1 MTQPID
7 VQTAVL
13 MLETKLR
20 RPTLS
25 AQHVARPRLLDQLNA
40 SADRQLI
47 LVSAPAGY
55 GKTALVSRWLDAVDC
70 SCAWFSVDEY
80 DNDLAAF
87 LLYLAA
93 AIRAVYQDALSV
105 IELLLQAPTLPAP
118 HRLADA
124 LLQDLAALPGPLIL
138 ALDDYHTVNAPGIH
152 VLMARLV
159 ERLPAQVHLMLITRA
174 DPPLPLV
181 RLRGRQQ
188 LGEIRAAD
196 LRFNAEETGLLLQ
209 QLLGSGV
216 TAETAALL
224 EESTEGWAVGLHLAA
239 LSLRNRSDPAAF
251 ARQIAAQGHQAITEY
266 LLSEVLAGLPAAQR
280 DCLLQSALF
289 ERFCAS
295 LIDAAQAEGDGK
307 LVGDDFM
314 RAIRRGNLFVVSL
327 DDEGNWCRY
336 HHFFQ
341 SLLRA
346 RLALRYSSAEIKAI
360 HARAAAWFSA
370 QGLVDEAV
378 RHFLAAGDPIAAA
391 VLVEAQ
397 VHPVLDRENWRQ
409 LEHLLGLLPPAV
421 SGRPRLLLA
430 QAWLHFFRW
439 QFGAIEARL
448 DAAES
453 ALQTVPQTDMEV
465 VLRGEISL
473 LRASLANSRGDG
485 ALTVQYAEAALAAIR
500 PETQYTMGM
509 AQLYYIWGLQSF
521 GQYERAV
528 DFAHHQLDKYGW
540 QANAVT
546 MRLLL
551 ALGTIHFEMANL
563 PAMQRITTIW
573 QKLAEQTGFGLSI
586 AWSSYSQGWLCYQ
599 RNELQAASAAFQR
612 VAEMAWVAHGR
623 AVVDS
628 YTGLVLIALARGRPE
643 EALPHIDALNERLS
657 ERGMLALAE
666 AAGSLQQRVALAKG
680 EVTGLASRE
689 GASRGLI
696 AGDLWEQP
704 ALTEVRTLLAAGN
717 PEQLTLAAELLAESR
732 AYALA
737 RNSNRRLIEI
747 DALQALVLAAQED
760 TGGALAALQAA
771 VERAAPGG
779 ALRLLVDCGPGLIG
793 LLQELKAAGV
803 ARSYTRQVLAAF
815 DGAFDGAAA
824 SLPAAQPRP
833 VQSAPAPSAARE
845 PIPAELFTNRE
856 IDVLSLLAQRLA
868 DKEIA
873 ERLVLSPLTVK
884 KHMQRIYRKLGVDNR
899 RAAVAKAHSL
909 GLI

>member
-1 MTQPID
+1 MTEPID
-7 VQTAVL
+7 VHTAVL

-20 RPTLS
+20 RPTVS
-25 AQHVARPRLLDQLNA
+25 TQHVARPRLLEQLNA
-40 SADRQLI
+40 SAGRQLI

-70 SCAWFSVDEY
+70 PCAWFSVDEH
-80 DNDLAAF
+80 DDDLAAF
-87 LLYLAA
+87 LLYLVA
-93 AIRAVYQDALSV
+93 AIRVVYHDAMSA

-124 LLQDLAALPGPLIL
+124 LVQDLAALPGPFIL
-138 ALDDYHTVNAPGIH
+138 AFDDYHTVNAPAIH
-152 VLMARLV
+152 ALMTRLV
-159 ERLPAQVHLMLITRA
+159 EHLPAQVHMVLITRA

-188 LGEIRAAD
+188 LGEVRAAD
-196 LRFNAEETGLLLQ
+196 LRFSAEETGLLLQ

-224 EESTEGWAVGLHLAA
+224 EESTEGWAVGIHLAA
-239 LSLRNRSDPAAF
+239 LSLRKRTDPAAF
-251 ARQIAAQGHQAITEY
+251 ARQIAAQGNQAITEY
-266 LLSEVLAGLPAAQR
+266 LLSEVLAGLPATQR

-307 LVGDDFM
+307 LAGDDFLG
-314 RAIRRGNLFVVSL
+314 AIRRGNLFVVSL
-327 DDEGNWCRY
+327 DDEGTWCRY

-341 SLLRA
+341 ALLRA
-346 RLALRYSSAEIKAI
+346 RLALQYTAAEIKAI
-360 HARAAAWFSA
+360 HARAAFWFSA

-391 VLVEAQ
+391 VLVEIQ
-397 VHPVLDRENWRQ
+397 VHPALDRENWRQ
-409 LEHLLGLLPPAV
+409 LEHLIGLLPAAM

-439 QFGAIEARL
+439 QFAAIEARL

-453 ALQTVPQTDMEV
+453 ALQADPQAAMEV

-485 ALTVQYAEAALAAIR
+485 VLTVQYAEAALAAIR

-509 AQLYYIWGLQSF
+509 AQLYYIWGLQSC

-528 DFAHHQLDKYGW
+528 DFAHRQLEVYGW

-573 QKLAEQTGFGLSI
+573 LQLAKQTGFALSI
-586 AWSSYSQGWLCYQ
+586 AWSLYGQGWLYYQ
-599 RNELQAASAAFQR
+599 RNELQAAAAAFQR
-612 VAEMAWVAHGR
+612 LAEMAWVAHGR
-623 AVVDS
+623 AVVDG
-628 YTGLVLIALARGRPE
+628 YTGLVLIALARGCPE

-657 ERGMLALAE
+657 ERGMHSLAGV
-666 AAGSLQQRVALAKG
+666 AGSLQQRVALARG
-680 EVTGLASRE
+680 TATALAWRQ
-689 GASRGLI
+689 GASRGPI

-704 ALTEVRTLLAAGN
+704 ALTEVRTLLAAGST
-717 PEQLTLAAELLAESR
+717 EQLTLAAVLLAESR
-732 AYALA
+732 AHALA

-747 DALQALVLAAQED
+747 DALQALVLAAQAD

-779 ALRLLVDCGPGLIG
+779 ALRLLVDCGPSLIG

-803 ARSYTRQVLAAF
+803 APSYIQQVLAAF
-815 DGAFDGAAA
+815 DVSAA
-824 SLPAAQPRP
+824 SLPAAQPGSI
-833 VQSAPAPSAARE
+833 QSAPAPSAARE
-845 PIPAELFTNRE
+845 PTPAELFTNRE
-856 IDVLSLLAQRLA
+856 LDVLSLLAQRLTN
-868 DKEIA
+868 KEIA
-873 ERLVLSPLTVK
+873 VRLVLSPLTVK
-884 KHMQRIYRKLGVDNR
+884 KYMQRIYRKLGIDNR
-899 RAAVAKAHSL
+899 RAAVAEARRL

>member
-1 MTQPID
+1 MTEPID
-7 VQTAVL
+7 VHTAVL

-20 RPTLS
+20 RPTVS
-25 AQHVARPRLLDQLNA
+25 TQHVARPRLLEQLNA

-70 SCAWFSVDEY
+70 PCAWFSVDEH
-80 DNDLAAF
+80 DDDLAAF
-87 LLYLAA
+87 LLYLVA
-93 AIRAVYQDALSV
+93 AIRVVYHDAMSA
-105 IELLLQAPTLPAP
+105 IELLLQAPTLLAP

-138 ALDDYHTVNAPGIH
+138 AFDDYHTVNAPAIH
-152 VLMARLV
+152 ALMTRLV
-159 ERLPAQVHLMLITRA
+159 EHLPAQVHMVLITRA

-196 LRFNAEETGLLLQ
+196 LRFSAEETGLLLQ

-239 LSLRNRSDPAAF
+239 LSLRNRTDPAAF
-251 ARQIAAQGHQAITEY
+251 ARQIAAQGNQAITEY
-266 LLSEVLAGLPAAQR
+266 LLSEVLAGLPATQR

-307 LVGDDFM
+307 LAGDDFL

-327 DDEGNWCRY
+327 DDEGTWCRY

-341 SLLRA
+341 ALLRA
-346 RLALRYSSAEIKAI
+346 RLVLQYTAAEIKAI

-391 VLVEAQ
+391 VLVEIQ

-409 LEHLLGLLPPAV
+409 LEHLIGLLPAAV

-439 QFGAIEARL
+439 QFAAIEARL

-453 ALQTVPQTDMEV
+453 ALQAEPQAGQQAAVEV

-485 ALTVQYAEAALAAIR
+485 VLTVQYAEAALAVIR
-500 PETQYTMGM
+500 PETQYTLGM
-509 AQLYYIWGLQSF
+509 AQLYYIWGLQSW

-528 DFAHHQLDKYGW
+528 DFAHRQLEVYGW

-573 QKLAEQTGFGLSI
+573 QQLAEQTGFVLSI
-586 AWSSYSQGWLCYQ
+586 AWSVYSQGWLCYQ
-599 RNELQAASAAFQR
+599 RNELQAAAAAFQR
-612 VAEMAWVAHGR
+612 LAEMAWVAHGR
-623 AVVDS
+623 AVVDG
-628 YTGLVLIALARGRPE
+628 YTGLVLISLARGCPE

-657 ERGMLALAE
+657 ERGMHSLAGV
-666 AAGSLQQRVALAKG
+666 AGSLQQRVALARG
-680 EVTGLASRE
+680 EASALAWRQ
-689 GASRGLI
+689 GASRAPI

-704 ALTEVRTLLAAGN
+704 ALTEVRTLLAA
-717 PEQLTLAAELLAESR
+717 PSTEQLTLAAELLAESR
-732 AYALA
+732 AHALA

-747 DALQALVLAAQED
+747 DALQALVLAAQAD

-771 VERAAPGG
+771 VERAGARRCAAAAGG
-779 ALRLLVDCGPGLIG
+779 LRAGFDWL
-793 LLQELKAAGV
+793 AAGV
-803 ARSYTRQVLAAF
+803 EGGGRCTRLYP
-815 DGAFDGAAA
+815 A
-824 SLPAAQPRP
+824 SAGS
-833 VQSAPAPSAARE
+833 V
-845 PIPAELFTNRE
+845 
-856 IDVLSLLAQRLA
+856 
-868 DKEIA
+868 
-873 ERLVLSPLTVK
+873 
-884 KHMQRIYRKLGVDNR
+884 
-899 RAAVAKAHSL
+899 
-909 GLI
+909 